1 MVVRVYVK
9 IRRDGALGIGR
20 GTEGLQEI
28 TIGYGEAHMIAAAL
42 DKLAQ
47 TARSYR
53 QTYKKTTGKDKIDF
67 ERSDDGS
74 IAIIGDGQRYV
85 CTEEEIRVLSEMLK
99 HLPPV
104 EVAPPSDYVQKM
116 KPEQGVCLVLKSAGK
131 AIPLKLH
138 EAALL
143 RTAVQSSVD
152 SRYYMQKIAIG
163 GNTLT
168 LHRSSDLK
176 WSVQSAGE
184 EVKFT
189 AYEVEALIGGLH
201 NGVLDVLMDLV
212 KSFGSD
218 KLSDI
223 RVKSQI
229 QHVEQE
235 ATVLF
240 EEDKAGKL
248 IVRNIMKSTRKIIG
262 IGEDAESRTE
272 EFIALCNYVFGE
284 VNPVHHQKL
293 FKLFSAVFV
302 LG

>member
-1 MVVRVYVK
+1 MYVK

-28 TIGYGEAHMIAAAL
+28 TIGYGEAHMVAAAL

-152 SRYYMQKIAIG
+152 SRYYMQKITIG

>member
-1 MVVRVYVK
+1 MYVK